1 MFSGLGLTFGL
12 TPDCL
17 ASFSCRIA
25 SLWSGVRTML
35 LMSLPSSLSRISLLS
50 AEVRMMLREAGV
62 GVTLGGSLAGAGD
75 WLKGAL
81 VGEGGEGLLGGGGG
95 GGGVLGSGSF
105 TS

>member
-75 WLKGAL
+75 WLKG
-81 VGEGGEGLLGGGGG
+81 GEGLLGGGGG